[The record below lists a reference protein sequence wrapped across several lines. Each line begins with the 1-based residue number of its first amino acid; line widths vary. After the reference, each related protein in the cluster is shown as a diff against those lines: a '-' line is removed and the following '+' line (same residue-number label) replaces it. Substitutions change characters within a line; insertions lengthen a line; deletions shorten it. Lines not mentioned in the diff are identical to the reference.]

1 MLPFLGEE
9 TPSSKSLSAE
19 HTFPY
24 FEMLEEGFSCIRME
38 GKSEMTEDSKNVR
51 LTPRQTHGFDWDM
64 IDSATNNTTTTTNG
78 ASKSRNDEVIYC
90 DSFGIRIV

>member
-1 MLPFLGEE
+1 V
-9 TPSSKSLSAE
+9 SAE

-38 GKSEMTEDSKNVR
+38 GKSDLSDDSKNVR

-64 IDSATNNTTTTTNG
+64 IDSAANNTTTTNG
-78 ASKSRNDEVIYC
+78 ASKSRNDEVIN
-90 DSFGIRIV
+90 SKSGQRQQFRMRVF